1 MTSYTPAPLDA
12 SKVSLSA
19 ELEELVERLASG
31 IHDAWAAKRLTQGWT
46 YGPKR
51 DDDARKHP
59 GLVPFEELSEEERDY
74 DRNTIRATLRG
85 MLALGWELT
94 PPTATAQEPEIPD
107 AADFYARAK
116 ALRRSG
122 EPLQAY
128 DMAHL
133 GLESWPGD
141 LGLSQL
147 EALCLADLGAP
158 DQANFLLSRL
168 YEEGHRDEETV
179 SILAR
184 TFKDMGFAPA
194 VDAASRTNALQ
205 HAFALYHESFKATG
219 GYYPGI
225 NAATLAAVLGR
236 REDARSIATQV
247 REDCLDRLQRL
258 EELRESEYY
267 LTATLAEALL
277 ILERH
282 DEALERY
289 RRTAELAGRNFRDI
303 HSTRRNAR
311 LLQQAMN
318 AHDSRLEQ
326 ALALPAVAVLMSSP
340 DAVPKDAEEE
350 GSIAQALDEL
360 LTRRSIEFG
369 YSTGAPGADLM
380 FLEALLRKGAEA
392 HMLLPFNKDEFL
404 EQIRRADSSLDWEGR
419 FMAVYSQLEKL
430 DRVATASVWRIS
442 DGALSHAYANQ
453 ILLGMAR
460 LKAQQLDTELVP
472 VLAGDELLRSR
483 VVAGLP
489 EFDDHESLPVPIP
502 DSVPE
507 VEGQQAA
514 APEVR
519 IRAMLFA
526 DVVGY
531 SKLREE
537 HVPPFVDIFMGG
549 VARLLETAKR
559 PPEVKNTWGDALYMV
574 FEDTGAAAEFA
585 LRLVDM
591 VNTVNWEEHGLPKG
605 LSMRVSLHA
614 GPVYKCVD
622 RVLQAETYT
631 GTHVS
636 KAARLE
642 PITPPGQVFTS
653 RDFAALAAV
662 SDQNGVRFD
671 YVGRVGFAKGF
682 GSYPVYHLRRDDRG

>member
-1 MTSYTPAPLDA
+1 MKNQYIPSPVNDAATP
-12 SKVSLSA
+12 LSP
-19 ELEELVERLASG
+19 ELETLTEKLAAS
-31 IHDAWAAKRLTQGWT
+31 IHDTWANGRLSQGWT
-46 YGPKR
+46 YGPQR
-51 DDDARKHP
+51 DDVAKTHP
-59 GLVPFEELSEEERDY
+59 GLVAYDELSEEEKDY
-74 DRNTIRATLRG
+74 DRNTVRATLRG
-85 MLALGWELT
+85 LLALGYELAPPSETENATQSPT
-94 PPTATAQEPEIPD
+94 PVEY
-107 AADFYARAK
+107 YARAK
-116 ALRRSG
+116 KLRRSG

-128 DMAHL
+128 DTAHL
-133 GLESWPGD
+133 GLEAWPGD
-141 LGLSQL
+141 VGLTQL

-158 DQANFLLSRL
+158 DQANFLLSQL
-168 YEEGHRDEETV
+168 YEQGHRDEETV

-184 TFKDMGFAPA
+184 TFKDMGFAPD
-194 VDAASRTNALQ
+194 VDEDSRNKALE
-205 HAFALYHESFKATG
+205 HAFALYHESFCSSG

-236 REDARSIATQV
+236 QQSAQEIAHNV
-247 REDCLDRLQRL
+247 HADCMERLSRL
-258 EELRESEYY
+258 KELPESEYY

-277 ILERH
+277 LMGRRE
-282 DEALERY
+282 EALTRY
-289 RRTAELAGRNFRDI
+289 QRTAELAKENYRDI

-311 LLQQAMN
+311 LLLEAMD
-318 AHDSRLEQ
+318 ARLPELEQ
-326 ALALPAVAVLMSSP
+326 VLGLPAVAVLMSSP
-340 DAVPKDAEEE
+340 DAVPENEEQE
-350 GSIAQALDEL
+350 RKLSQALDEML
-360 LTRRSIEFG
+360 ERRKIAFG
-369 YSTGAPGADLM
+369 YSTGAPGADLL
-380 FLEALLRKGAEA
+380 FLEALLRRGSEA
-392 HMLLPFNKDEFL
+392 HMLLPFNKEEYL
-404 EQIRRADSSLDWEGR
+404 GWIGEVDSSLNWSGR
-419 FMAVYSQLEKL
+419 FEAVYKQLEAL
-430 DRVATASVWRIS
+430 ERVATASVWRIS

-472 VLAGDELLRSR
+472 VLAGNELLRSR
-483 VVAGLP
+483 MVAGCP
-489 EFDDHESLPVPIP
+489 NFDDHESLPVPLR
-502 DSVPE
+502 DEAME
-507 VEGQQAA
+507 VEGQESSR
-514 APEVR
+514 PDVR

-537 HVPPFVDIFMGG
+537 HVPPFVDAFMGS
-549 VARLLETAKR
+549 VAHLLESATR

-574 FEDTGAAAEFA
+574 FEDTMSAADFA

-591 VNTVNWEEHGLPKG
+591 VNNENWELRGLPKG
-605 LSMRVSLHA
+605 LNMRVSLHA

-662 SDQNGVRFD
+662 EDNPELRFD

-682 GSYPVYHLRRDDRG
+682 GSYPVYHLRRA